1 MIPHLK
7 NYRSSCLILL
17 FSLILFVSYNPEV
30 NSTTGKKVLLI
41 DIPRLSFNDIAQEDC
56 PKLNHLFDQ
65 GSVGIMALPV
75 DDPITPAKVYY
86 ELNSANKIRV
96 IEEGSYIFN
105 TTEVFRDMK
114 AGDLYQAL
122 TGYRETEFS
131 GVNIGLAKMLSANPG
146 IPGQNIGLLGDILR
160 RNHIKTA
167 VIGNLDPAETNFNR
181 SNAALLI
188 DRKGYLDYSALSS
201 ETLQIDSLIPPG
213 FRNDSTAIINQWDRF
228 SSKADIIQITLGDLE
243 RINEFRTL
251 LSVERFF
258 DHRRSIINH
267 YDNLIHDLLQK
278 VDLNSTLVIIFSIVG
293 PDNVPTSKR
302 INPVLIVA
310 NGQFKKG
317 ILASNST
324 RRNGIITGYDI
335 ISTSLMHLGIDP
347 KEYPRG
353 RTLRTIPGN
362 WHQLQKETFDLSFNH
377 AIRWPLLTGYVYLL
391 LGTVVVFFIG
401 MVFWRKRVA
410 IFIWLERFYLLLL
423 TIPVVFLV
431 VSFFNPVN
439 WFSVIGLTLFF
450 AALIFILITVLAKG
464 KEGSSFWWLSL
475 VTTIVIFG
483 DGLVNGKFQLKSFLG
498 YSAVSGIRFYGLGN
512 EYLGFFLGA
521 YIIVVSLVINKLK
534 EKHYFQYLIFG
545 LNILLAVFLAHPL
558 FGANIGGGITALVG
572 LGIARYIWLRKPVRF
587 RDILVLVLSLL
598 LFLLLVG
605 VWDLS
610 LNGKATHYGQLIN
623 VVKTEGIGAFITIAQ
638 RKWRMN
644 MNLINY
650 TPLSYGLIGVLLLA
664 PVLYKKPPRFLEQ
677 LMLRYQEPVLG
688 LFSLFFTAI
697 IALLTNDSGIVTVA
711 TMFSFGVNLIL
722 LLFITVTKEE
732 TLKGVESH

>member
-17 FSLILFVSYNPEV
+17 FSLIVLVGYNPV
-30 NSTTGKKVLLI
+30 VTGTTGKKVLLI
-41 DIPRLSFNDIAQEDC
+41 DIPRLSLNDITKEDC
-56 PKLNHLFDQ
+56 PNLNRLFDQ

-96 IEEGSYIFN
+96 IEEGTYIFDAAE
-105 TTEVFRDMK
+105 TFRGMK

-122 TGYRETEFS
+122 TGYRATDFG

-146 IPGQNIGLLGDILR
+146 IPGQNIGLLGEILQ

-167 VIGNLDPAETNFNR
+167 VIGNLDPNVTGFNR

-188 DRKGYLDYSALSS
+188 DRKGYLDYSAIGP
-201 ETLQIDSLIPPG
+201 EILQIDSQTPPG
-213 FRNDSTAIINQWDRF
+213 FRCDSDAIINQWDQL
-228 SSKADIIQITLGDLE
+228 SLKADMVQITLGDLE
-243 RINEFRTL
+243 RVNEFRTL
-251 LSVERFF
+251 LPVERFF
-258 DHRRSIINH
+258 DHRRSIISY
-267 YDNLIHDLLQK
+267 YDNLINDLLQK
-278 VDLNSTLVIIFSIVG
+278 VDLRSTLVIFFSTIG
-293 PDNVPTSKR
+293 PDNVATSKR

-324 RRNGIITGYDI
+324 RRSGIITGYDLI
-335 ISTSLMHLGIDP
+335 ATSLQHLGVDP

-353 RTLRTIPGN
+353 RILRAIPGD
-362 WHQLQKETFDLSFNH
+362 WHQLQKETLDLSFNH

-391 LGTVVVFFIG
+391 LGTVAVFFIG
-401 MVFWRKRVA
+401 MFFWRRRLT
-410 IFIWLERFYLLLL
+410 IFVWLERLYLLLL
-423 TIPVVFLV
+423 TIPVVFLI
-431 VSFFNPVN
+431 VSYFNPVN
-439 WFSVIGLTLFF
+439 WLAVIGLTLFL

-464 KEGSSFWWLSL
+464 KEWSSFWWLSL
-475 VTTIVIFG
+475 VTMIVIFG
-483 DGLVNGKFQLKSFLG
+483 DGLVNGRLQLRSFLG

-521 YIIVVSLVINKLK
+521 YIVVMSLLVNNLK
-534 EKHYFQYLIFG
+534 SKRYFQYLVFG
-545 LNILLAVFLAHPL
+545 LTILLAVFLSHPL

-572 LGIARYIWLRKPVRF
+572 LGIARYIWLRQPIRF

-598 LFLLLVG
+598 LFLSLVG
-605 VWDLS
+605 IWDLS

-623 VVKTEGIGAFITIAQ
+623 VVKTEGIGAVITIAQ

-650 TPLSYGLIGVLLLA
+650 TPLSYGIIGLLLLA
-664 PVLYKKPPRFLEQ
+664 PVLYKKPPCFLEQ
-677 LMLRYQEPVLG
+677 LMLRYQEPVLS

-697 IALLTNDSGIVTVA
+697 VALLTNDSGIVTVA

-722 LLFITVTKEE
+722 LLLLTIIKEE